1 MPTQNESV
9 LQQSTVTQLTNGYSN
24 VKLGTFEKPLL
35 HASQILEQ
43 IDKQYSTI
51 TDKVKALERV
61 YEAQQKYRDQSL
73 KSTADY
79 AEAEAAILKIKLDQ
93 LEAAGATTEEYKEQQ
108 KVLEESLKN
117 VEKQKKLEEIQK
129 KRAEAEEKRTAKL
142 VFGKNAEKSLKDQI
156 INKLQGIADSRDLEK
171 EETSLT
177 GTSKNEGKDS
187 SLVRAGIQILENL
200 SNVINNALKALSQTF
215 SSALNQAK
223 TMLMTY
229 QAQMDSRLEG
239 TSKNFNQM
247 SLMVTKNLGL
257 SPIAKQTD
265 VLSNL
270 NKAVS
275 AGIAYNVE
283 QRAYL
288 ATLSDNVVM
297 TFEALKGE
305 LDRMIRLQGR
315 DSTVARMGMEADL
328 QNMFGAMYE
337 GTQYLSDAFDQVTTA
352 LFETSARLGNE
363 AGVEFEYTVQKW
375 LGALYSSGMSQQG
388 VVEIAN
394 ALNKLGTGDV
404 QGLAGNSQ
412 MQTLLAMSAN
422 RAGLDYAKLMTEG
435 IDASKTNKLLASMVS
450 YLAEIADSTT
460 KNNVVANAYGNILGM
475 SLSDL
480 KSITNVLNTSEELFN
495 TSLSYSEAEST
506 TVNRIQNL
514 SRRMNYM
521 SMFNN
526 VLENATYGVASQL
539 VNSPGLYMAY
549 QLGDTLLKDV
559 KIGSFDIGSILKG
572 GALIGAGAKGL
583 LGWDNGA
590 FNPGNPLGTDLNT
603 WGARETI
610 TRGDYTLTT
619 NTTGVSS
626 SQVIGNASSS
636 DTLGGVFDSYQASKD
651 ISEET
656 PGLEAADISDIY
668 NGLFDVNNSSGV
680 LSAVATDVSALSES
694 ILALNEKLI
703 KTIDEST
710 INVKLNGIN
719 ESVGMPVYFSN
730 IGESGGY
737 NQLRTAIAEALIK
750 SFGLNPESSKLQD
763 LISLITE
770 VTGGSAA
777 GLNVNLTGN
786 EVSATSFLTGNSTFE
801 RY

>member
-61 YEAQQKYRDQSL
+61 YEAQQKYRDESL

-108 KVLEESLKN
+108 KLLEESLKN
-117 VEKQKKLEEIQK
+117 AEKQKKLEEIQK

-142 VFGKNAEKSLKDQI
+142 VFGWNAEKSLKDQI
-156 INKLQGIADSRDLEK
+156 IDKLQGKVDSDSLKK

-177 GTSKNEGKDS
+177 ANSKKDQN
-187 SLVRAGIQILENL
+187 LARAGIQILENL
-200 SNVINNALKALSQTF
+200 SKLVNNALKALSQTF
-215 SSALNQAK
+215 SSAMSQAK
-223 TMLMTY
+223 TILMNY

-247 SLMVTKNLGL
+247 STMVTKNLGL

-265 VLSNL
+265 VLNNL

-275 AGIAYNVE
+275 DGIAYNVE

-288 ATLSDNVVM
+288 ETLSDNVVM
-297 TFEALKGE
+297 TFEALNRE
-305 LDRMIRLQGR
+305 LDRMIRLQGK

-328 QNMFGAMYE
+328 QKMFGAMYE
-337 GTQYLSDAFDQVTTA
+337 GTQYLSAAFDNVTSA
-352 LFETSARLGNE
+352 IFETSARLGNE

-375 LGALYSSGMSQQG
+375 LGALYSSGMSEQG
-388 VVEIAN
+388 VLEIAN

-422 RAGLDYAKLMTEG
+422 RAGLDYAKMMTEG

-480 KSITNVLNTSEELFN
+480 KSITNVLNTSEELYN
-495 TSLSYSEAEST
+495 TTLSYSDAEAT
-506 TVNRIQNL
+506 TVNRVQNL
-514 SRRMNYM
+514 SSRMNYM
-521 SMFNN
+521 SKFNN
-526 VLENATYGVASQL
+526 VLENATYGVASQI
-539 VNSPGLYMAY
+539 VNNWPLYLMY
-549 QLGDTLLKDV
+549 QLGDSLLKDV
-559 KIGSFDIGSILKG
+559 KLGPVDLGAALKG
-572 GALIGAGAKGL
+572 GTMLMAGAKGL
-583 LGWDNGA
+583 FGLGSGDAGW
-590 FNPGNPLGTDLNT
+590 GNPLGTNLNE
-603 WGARETI
+603 WGAKETI

-619 NTTGVSS
+619 NTSGTSS
-626 SQVIGNASSS
+626 SKVIGNASSS
-636 DTLGGVFDSYQASKD
+636 DTLGGVFDAYQASKD
-651 ISEET
+651 ISEES
-656 PGLEAADISDIY
+656 PGLEAADTSDIY

-737 NQLRTAIAEALIK
+737 NQLKTAIADALIK